1 MNEVEKDQSVG
12 QDEEKGSD
20 GLGGIVFDSKDEMID
35 DLAEAILNRIFS
47 DERFGALKRQSD
59 FKQVDE
65 KDSRRRS
72 RSNSRGEIQN
82 PTNQF
87 ILLRELVPNNNK
99 TLDMSIKQHKWAKEY
114 LQVIEILYEELRV
127 EYTDFPFKPI
137 KGNVDSLFSIIRESR
152 SSNTSR
158 RRGGDSWYQLI
169 MRIEVFMLALL
180 YQPTPAFIFFG
191 TTGKRV
197 REETPLRLSE
207 RITRLG
213 LELLFLWQNKNDIK
227 LLEFNYLTRN
237 VKVLVD
243 FFKELEP
250 SVGEKTTFTLEQ
262 DLTLDSLK
270 ALDSLLMELKSFAE
284 SGRYKKNLPQRIK
297 SRVREGDAEPITVI
311 VKPNRIEMTVDWK
324 RRSKQLQEAIL
335 YFQKY
340 KCQSILLY
348 RVQISLSL
356 VSGSVTVDQF
366 LKLFGVFNKK
376 AKKPNGLKGYSDF
389 LYFWK
394 EDFGT
399 QNIILDLVCVF
410 KAEALMQQTEND
422 GEQVYKYRN
431 IRLDLQNYFQQ
442 VLDEQSEIFEG
453 RKVSLQFEPTPILQN
468 SSYGLTPEFLIEL
481 GDKTKWKI
489 FEQKVLPYFIFME
502 FFDVNYSDEIK
513 NRFKRGQAS

>member
-20 GLGGIVFDSKDEMID
+20 GLGGIVFDSKDEMVD

-65 KDSRRRS
+65 KDSRRRN

-114 LQVIEILYEELRV
+114 LQVIEILYEELCV
-127 EYTDFPFKPI
+127 EYTDFPFKLI
-137 KGNVDSLFSIIRESR
+137 KGNANPIVSVIRESI

-158 RRGGDSWYQLI
+158 RCWGDSWYQLI

-297 SRVREGDAEPITVI
+297 YRVREGDAEPITVI
-311 VKPNRIEMTVDWK
+311 VKPNRIEMTVERW
-324 RRSKQLQEAIL
+324 
-335 YFQKY
+335 
-340 KCQSILLY
+340 
-348 RVQISLSL
+348 
-356 VSGSVTVDQF
+356 
-366 LKLFGVFNKK
+366 
-376 AKKPNGLKGYSDF
+376 
-389 LYFWK
+389 
-394 EDFGT
+394 
-399 QNIILDLVCVF
+399 
-410 KAEALMQQTEND
+410 
-422 GEQVYKYRN
+422 
-431 IRLDLQNYFQQ
+431 IR
-442 VLDEQSEIFEG
+442 
-453 RKVSLQFEPTPILQN
+453 K
-468 SSYGLTPEFLIEL
+468 
-481 GDKTKWKI
+481 
-489 FEQKVLPYFIFME
+489 FEQHL
-502 FFDVNYSDEIK
+502 
-513 NRFKRGQAS
+513 

>member
-1 MNEVEKDQSVG
+1 MGK
-12 QDEEKGSD
+12 
-20 GLGGIVFDSKDEMID
+20 
-35 DLAEAILNRIFS
+35 RIFAGY
-47 DERFGALKRQSD
+47 R
-59 FKQVDE
+59 
-65 KDSRRRS
+65 
-72 RSNSRGEIQN
+72 
-82 PTNQF
+82 
-87 ILLRELVPNNNK
+87 
-99 TLDMSIKQHKWAKEY
+99 
-114 LQVIEILYEELRV
+114 ILYEELCV
-127 EYTDFPFKPI
+127 EYTDFPFKLI
-137 KGNVDSLFSIIRESR
+137 KGNANPIVSVIRESI
-152 SSNTSR
+152 SFNTSR
-158 RRGGDSWYQLI
+158 RCWGDSWYQLI

-213 LELLFLWQNKNDIK
+213 LELLFLWQNKYDIK

-250 SVGEKTTFTLEQ
+250 LVGEKTTFTLEQ
-262 DLTLDSLK
+262 NITLDSLE
-270 ALDSLLMELKSFAE
+270 ALGSLLMELKSFAE

-311 VKPNRIEMTVDWK
+311 VKPNHIEMTVDWK

-340 KCQSILLY
+340 KCQSIFLY

-356 VSGSVTVDQF
+356 VSGSVTADQF

-394 EDFGT
+394 EDFET
-399 QNIILDLVCVF
+399 QDLILDLVCVF

-442 VLDEQSEIFEG
+442 VLNEQSEIFEG